1 MRFMKGEPAVP
12 KAEKM
17 EDRAYLLEQQYADA
31 SNLDARIALH
41 ARFSTNRYGWFRWV
55 FDHLDLP
62 PQARVLEVGCGT
74 GLLWRENLDR
84 LPPGWNLTL
93 TDFSPGMVQ
102 QARQNLQ
109 GSGHTVAFETADAQ
123 ALPFADHTF
132 DAVIANHVLFHVRDR
147 TAALAELRR
156 VLRPGGRLVASTLGA
171 RHLQE
176 LNDLT
181 PGRAPGECFGEEYGF
196 SLENGGEQLAAC
208 FSSVALYRYDDGLVV
223 TEAAPLVAYIMSSP
237 LTSGF
242 DAAARGE
249 VVRRVEA
256 ALAADGAI
264 RIGKEGG
271 LFVAA

>member
-1 MRFMKGEPAVP
+1 MA

-31 SNLDARIALH
+31 SNLDARIVLH
-41 ARFSTNRYGWFRWV
+41 ARFSTNSYGWSRWV
-55 FDHLDLP
+55 FDHLNLP

-74 GLLWRENLDR
+74 GLLWRENLHR
-84 LPPGWNLTL
+84 VPPGWNLTL

-102 QARQNLQ
+102 QARANLQ
-109 GSGHTVAFETADAQ
+109 DSGHAVAFETADAQ
-123 ALPFADHTF
+123 ALPFADRAF
-132 DAVIANHVLFHVRDR
+132 DAVIANHVLFHVPDR
-147 TAALAELRR
+147 AAALAELRR
-156 VLRPGGRLVASTLGA
+156 VLRPGGRLFATTLGA

-181 PGRAPGECFGEEYGF
+181 PGRAPGERFGEEYGF
-196 SLENGGEQLAAC
+196 SLENGGEQLTAY

-223 TEAAPLVAYIMSSP
+223 TEAAPLIAYIFSSP

-242 DAAARGE
+242 TDAARGE
-249 VVRRVEA
+249 VVRRAEA

-264 RIGKEGG
+264 RISKEGG
-271 LFVAA
+271 LFVAS